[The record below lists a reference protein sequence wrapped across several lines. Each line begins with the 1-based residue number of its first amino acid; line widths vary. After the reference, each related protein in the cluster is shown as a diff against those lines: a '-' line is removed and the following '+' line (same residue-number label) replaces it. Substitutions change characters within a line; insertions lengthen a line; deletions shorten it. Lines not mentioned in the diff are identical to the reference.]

1 MPLNERRQ
9 RFVAEYLKDPNAK
22 QAAIRAGYSERTA
35 EQQGSRLLGFVEVQ
49 EAIDKGRKRLAERS
63 GITQEKV
70 LARIWDMAEATETP
84 DVVRMRGYELAGKH
98 LGMFTERVHHEG
110 NVGVTVVRHTPALD
124 EGSE

>member
-1 MPLNERRQ
+1 M
-9 RFVAEYLKDPNAK
+9 
-22 QAAIRAGYSERTA
+22 
-35 EQQGSRLLGFVEVQ
+35 LGFVEVQ

-124 EGSE
+124 EE

>member
-9 RFVAEYLKDPNAK
+9 RFVAEYLKDPNAT
-22 QAAIRAGYSERTA
+22 QAAIRAGYSEKTA
-35 EQQGSRLLGFVEVQ
+35 IAQGSRLLTFVDVQ

-63 GITQEKV
+63 EITQE
-70 LARIWDMAEATETP
+70 RILSRLWEMAEDPETP
-84 DVVRMRGYELAGKH
+84 HVSRVRSYELAGKH

-124 EGSE
+124 EESE

>member
-84 DVVRMRGYELAGKH
+84 DVVRMRGYELAG
-98 LGMFTERVHHEG
+98 
-110 NVGVTVVRHTPALD
+110 
-124 EGSE
+124 